1 MALPFIL
8 GAAISALLG
17 PAAGVAAGVAAAT
30 GATIINELDLK
41 ESPSNSKELFT
52 TEEAMTVLGMS
63 KPTILKKMKEGL
75 IPYEVAGGRGRG
87 SFHIR
92 REELEK
98 YAANNNIV
106 PDWGCDATPP
116 TRTDNKASVEETIKL
131 KELQREEAELDLE
144 ELELQPED
152 TIDYKRKLIQ
162 AKKKVASIEKE
173 IQGWKIFLSYIEDKS
188 EQLSQN

>member
-41 ESPSNSKELFT
+41 ESPSKSKELFT

-106 PDWGCDATPP
+106 PDWGCDAIPP

-144 ELELQPED
+144 ELELEPEN

-162 AKKKVASIEKE
+162 AKKKVKKLDKD
-173 IQGWKIFLSYIEDKS
+173 IQALKIILMSLDSKG
-188 EQLSQN
+188 Q